1 MILTINGGSSSIK
14 FSVYEDQ
21 GDGASNA
28 ESAGP
33 GAGSAARST
42 GPAVGS
48 AARSAGP
55 GVPLVKGK
63 IERIGLPGTHFEAQW
78 KTTPYESDPKHHHHL
93 HSVAKLDDHAD
104 VKEAARS
111 LLAWI
116 DSEIGF
122 DQIEGI
128 GHRIVHGL
136 ELQHAVRIDPEVLL
150 KLKSI
155 RSVDPDH
162 LPGEIQLIEIFQHQ
176 QPHIPQ
182 VACFDTAFHATL
194 PQQAYQLPIPRKF
207 EAMGIRRYGFHGL
220 SYAYLAQALS
230 QIAPSVAQGRVI
242 MAHLGNGASMT
253 ALHKGQSVDTSMGFS
268 PVGGFMMGTRTGDL
282 DPGLV
287 RYLMHKE
294 SLSPT
299 RFNDMVNHES
309 GLLGVSETS
318 SDVRDL
324 LSKESADPRAAEALT
339 LFCYQ
344 VKKWIG
350 SFAAALGGIDAL
362 VFSGGIGENAPL
374 IRERV
379 CQDLSFLGITLDTV
393 PNGKNQLLIS
403 SGPIPVYVIPTNEEI
418 MIARITAQLLK

>member
-21 GDGASNA
+21 GAAAAKPA
-28 ESAGP
+28 EATAQTAEATFQP
-33 GAGSAARST
+33 AEATAQPAEARFQ
-42 GPAVGS
+42 
-48 AARSAGP
+48 
-55 GVPLVKGK
+55 PLVKGK
-63 IERIGLPGTHFEAQW
+63 IERIGLPGTHFDARW
-78 KTTPYESDPKHHHHL
+78 SRTPDATNPKVHHTRQA
-93 HSVAKLDDHAD
+93 VAKLGDHAD
-104 VKEAARS
+104 VREAAKS

-122 DQIEGI
+122 DKIEGI

-136 ELQHAVRIDPEVLL
+136 DLQHAVLIDTEVLH

-155 RSVDPDH
+155 RTVDPDH

-176 QPHIPQ
+176 HHQIKQ

-194 PQQAYQLPIPRKF
+194 PKQAYQLPLPRKF

-220 SYAYLAQALS
+220 SYAYLCQALRKL
-230 QIAPSVAQGRVI
+230 APAVAEGRVI

-253 ALHKGQSVDTSMGFS
+253 ALYQGKSVDTSMGFS

-287 RYLMHKE
+287 RYLMRKE
-294 SLSPT
+294 DLSPT
-299 RFNDMVNHES
+299 GFNDLVNHQS

-324 LSKESADPRAAEALT
+324 MEKEASDSRAAEALT

-379 CQDLSFLGITLDTV
+379 CQDLSFLGIALDTTA
-393 PNGKNQLLIS
+393 NGNNRTLIS
-403 SGPIPVYVIPTNEEI
+403 SGPTKVYVIPTNEEI
-418 MIARITAQLLK
+418 MIARITAEILK